1 MLKSYLVTRK
11 QYQEFEQ
18 ARMAGYAVFSSD
30 NPGRKTPEPEHKY
43 RCCFQRDRDRI
54 LHSASF
60 RRLEAKTQ
68 VFGDTG
74 QDYFRTRLTHSIE
87 VSQIARTLARA
98 LGVNEDLTEAA
109 SLAHDLG
116 HPPYG
121 HCGEAVLDDLMSG
134 YGGFE
139 HNSQSLRVVD
149 YLEHP
154 YPNYRGMNLCYE
166 TRHCLAKHE
175 TRYDSPEHNEEFGT
189 GKGSLEGQIADLAD
203 SIAYDSHD
211 LDDSL
216 AAGLLKEED
225 LQNIRI
231 YNDVKNIVQ
240 ELYPDA
246 HKIARQLRCAKAIID
261 IMVSDTLI
269 VAEKNLKALKPKTV
283 NDIKSADNKIIA
295 LSPYRQEQMKELE
308 AFLFERVYK
317 HPVIAQARSYAR
329 KEIGFLFEKYV
340 KYPELMPKRFR
351 SRLDETAIERVA
363 CDYISGMTDRYCKD
377 IYRKVKDADSN

>member
-1 MLKSYLVTRK
+1 MT
-11 QYQEFEQ
+11 
-18 ARMAGYAVFSSD
+18 MAGYAVFSSD
-30 NPGRKTPEPEHKY
+30 NPGRRYPEPEHEY

-68 VFGDTG
+68 VFGDTRA
-74 QDYFRTRLTHSIE
+74 DYFRTRLTHSFE

-121 HCGEAVLDDLMSG
+121 HCGEEVLDNLMSG
-134 YGGFE
+134 HGGFE

-154 YPNYRGMNLCYE
+154 YPSFRGLNLCFE
-166 TRHCLAKHE
+166 TRYCLAKHQ
-175 TRYDSPEHNEEFGT
+175 TRYDSSQAGMEFGT

-216 AAGLLKEED
+216 AAGLISEED
-225 LQNIRI
+225 LHDIKI
-231 YNDVKNIVQ
+231 YKDVKSIVQ
-240 ELYPDA
+240 ELYPEA

-261 IMVSDTLI
+261 IMVSDALL
-269 VAEKNLKALKPKTV
+269 VAEKNLKQLQPQTTE
-283 NDIKSADNKIIA
+283 DIKNADEVFIT
-295 LSPYRQEQMKELE
+295 LSEYRQEQMNELE
-308 AFLFERVYK
+308 AFLFEKVYK
-317 HPVIAQARSYAR
+317 HPVIARTRNDAS
-329 KEIGFLFEKYV
+329 KEIGYLFENYIKN
-340 KYPELMPKRFR
+340 PELMPRRFIN
-351 SRLDETAIERVA
+351 RLDDISIERVV
-363 CDYISGMTDRYCKD
+363 CDYISGMTDRYCKEM
-377 IYRKVKDADSN
+377 YQKLKDATGNN